1 MTINIANND
10 PRVSYSVS
18 QGVTQTS
25 FTVSFEFFAASDL
38 NVYVDDVLK
47 TLTADYTVSGGDGS
61 TGSITMSVT
70 GASGGSTVV
79 ITRDVT
85 QERITDF
92 PSSGPFAIGSLNTEL
107 DKFTAMVADIQ
118 DQADRSIRLSDS
130 DTDVSMV
137 LPVASDR
144 ADKILAFDENGA
156 ISMGTSSDL
165 DLDLDTIT
173 LETINTPSLTD
184 LKIKSDVRIQTSL
197 GEDRIVLRNDT
208 SPRIDAT
215 GTFELTS
222 TSTFT
227 VDAEG
232 DINLDANGGD
242 VRFKDGG
249 STKYTF
255 RMTGEPR
262 ILSHSG
268 GLLIEADAFG
278 DIKLKP
284 DALTEGGEVQLL
296 GTGSEERIVFFC
308 DATPQI
314 RMLQGSG
321 SLNISTE
328 DLTAVRTVTFPN
340 ESGTVVLTG
349 GATFTGNV
357 SLGDNVETRYGDS
370 NDLVIKHDGTNS
382 QITNSTGNLNIQSDN
397 NLTLGTAGFGQEVY
411 FKGVANG
418 AASLYYNSQEK
429 LATTINGVDVTGTLD
444 CSGDFTVATDK
455 FHVDESLTRVGI
467 GTTNPGEMLELNGG
481 ASLDAYLKIKN
492 SSSVAAGV
500 QLGLTSG
507 SNVATLVNASNSDF
521 VFKTNDATWITFD
534 VSGNKIDATY
544 FIEAPYFQAA
554 SDINLKEN
562 IVKIE
567 SAIDKIKTINGYT
580 YNFKDNPSVPRA
592 GLIAQEVEEILPE
605 VVSTSEEGKK
615 SIDYNGTI
623 ALLVEAIKEQQEEIN
638 LLKSRL
644 N

>member
-25 FTVSFEFFAASDL
+25 FTVSFEFFAAADL

-70 GASGGSTVV
+70 GAAGGSTVV

-118 DQADRSIRLSDS
+118 DQADRSIRLADS

-156 ISMGTSSDL
+156 ISMGTSSSL

-173 LETINTPSLTD
+173 LENINTPALTD
-184 LKIKSDVRIQTSL
+184 LKIKSTVRIQNTGSQ
-197 GEDRIVLRNDT
+197 DRLVLQNDT
-208 SPRIDAT
+208 TPEINAT
-215 GTFELTS
+215 GSLTVTS
-222 TSTFT
+222 TSTLT
-227 VDAEG
+227 LDAEG
-232 DINLDANGGD
+232 DINMDANGGD
-242 VRFKDGG
+242 VRMKDNG
-249 STKYTF
+249 TTLFTF

-262 ILSHSG
+262 ILSHNG
-268 GLLIEADAFG
+268 GLLIETDG
-278 DIKLKP
+278 SDPIKFKS
-284 DALTEGGEVQLL
+284 DTNQIFML
-296 GTGSEERIVFFC
+296 GTGSVNRFTFNTDDTPTIVIDQDSNTLSLASDTLTAARTITFP
-308 DATPQI
+308 DAT
-314 RMLQGSG
+314 
-321 SLNISTE
+321 
-328 DLTAVRTVTFPN
+328 
-340 ESGTVVLTG
+340 GTVVLTSG
-349 GATFTGNV
+349 GTFTGNI

-382 QITNSTGNLNIQSDN
+382 KITNSVGNLNIESDN
-397 NLTLGTAGFGQEVY
+397 NLTLGTAGFGQELY

-418 AASLYYNSQEK
+418 AASLYYNNVVK
-429 LATTINGVDVTGTLD
+429 LATTTNGADVTGTLD
-444 CSGDFTVATDK
+444 CSGDFTVNTDK

-467 GTTNPGEMLELNGG
+467 GTSSPQEMLHLNGG
-481 ASLDAYLKIKN
+481 SSLDAYLKIQN
-492 SSSVAAGV
+492 SSSAADGV

-507 SNVATLVNASNSDF
+507 SNVATLSNASNSDF
-521 VFKTNDATWITFD
+521 VFKTDDATWITFD
-534 VSGNKIDATY
+534 VSASKIDATK

-567 SAIDKIKTINGYT
+567 SAIDKIKTISGYT

-638 LLKSRL
+638 LLKDRL
-644 N
+644 S